1 MAHCHPTDLSSGT
14 HSLYDSAKHLTRPT
28 ISRFPIVHNR
38 VATRLDVLRFVFG
51 LQVARVFHGAVA
63 AHLPLAVYYFASHLL
78 SRDAAVLSAIL
89 TASSIPL
96 AVLGTHPLVNSFL
109 GPVVFA
115 CIGLIARLFATS
127 RSQTSREDTRL
138 LNIPDGNC
146 TNQRCMPTTE
156 STWTGAAT
164 TDVMQKTHSQSIDG
178 MVYSYK
184 NQTDGTA
191 AKRDNTDSSH
201 FIQQLEACVASNIA
215 NPMDDTKSVLP
226 LLNKNGKIVTSKL
239 SGDRQIVSSCGDMKL
254 FICGVLLGLACYIRI
269 DLILFVALTIALVLF
284 CWRTNKL
291 VQCTD
296 TMQMAGNTLRSLIG
310 GFAVSLVLGGF
321 DDYVTYGTWFMSP
334 YRWFA
339 FNIRNET
346 ANILFG
352 CKTFFFYFQVII
364 VDDPLAIFLFL
375 SVVMCMVLMAAGRIH
390 CATRDRN
397 TGVSLNSVCV
407 VLFILYSIKGH
418 KELRF
423 VHNALALYALCCA
436 NTIVLFYRSCCH
448 SVPRG
453 KPYFKAGVY
462 AIVFV
467 VGLNCIARFPRPSNG
482 TSRHWSY
489 LNVPDS
495 NHVNDCL
502 DFVGRQEGATGIFLD
517 RSIHVTAGYS
527 VLHKNIPVFT
537 LIHYEFVEFDK
548 GARKI
553 LYPNRLIFDGQAHS
567 VNVSVIGRISEFI
580 SVKNSPLL
588 LKRLINNPEY
598 NYLIVKSDRR
608 LVSFGYRQVYTS
620 GTMRVVKRT
629 DDKDENEALQKL
641 AASIPIG
648 SNGSTLEYEGSWLYS
663 FGLDRKAVERL
674 EAALVLNPFLVR
686 AYQLLALAN
695 IRLGRHEDAHSATQ
709 RCSRVHGAKTCRSP
723 QHKVVLHSDYDIKV
737 DV

>member
-1 MAHCHPTDLSSGT
+1 M
-14 HSLYDSAKHLTRPT
+14 
-28 ISRFPIVHNR
+28 
-38 VATRLDVLRFVFG
+38 
-51 LQVARVFHGAVA
+51 A

-89 TASSIPL
+89 TAFSIPL

-127 RSQTSREDTRL
+127 RSQTSRGDIRL
-138 LNIPDGNC
+138 LNNPDGNS
-146 TNQRCMPTTE
+146 TNQRYMPTTD

-164 TDVMQKTHSQSIDG
+164 TEVMQKPHSQSIDG
-178 MVYSYK
+178 VTCSYK
-184 NQTDGTA
+184 SQTEAPA
-191 AKRDNTDSSH
+191 ANWDNTESVH
-201 FIQQLEACVASNIA
+201 FVQQLEACVATNIA
-215 NPMDDTKSVLP
+215 NPMDETKSVLH
-226 LLNKNGKIVTSKL
+226 LLNKNGKIVTSKP
-239 SGDRQIVSSCGDMKL
+239 SGDRQIVSSCGDVKL
-254 FICGVLLGLACYIRI
+254 FICGILLGLACYIRI

-284 CWRTNKL
+284 CWTNNKL
-291 VQCTD
+291 VQCKPIY
-296 TMQMAGNTLRSLIG
+296 TMQVAVNTLRSLIG

-339 FNIRNET
+339 FNIRNDT

-364 VDDPLAIFLFL
+364 LDDPLAIFMFL
-375 SVVMCMVLMAAGRIH
+375 SVVMCMALLATGRIR

-397 TGVSLNSVCV
+397 TGLSLNSVCV
-407 VLFILYSIKGH
+407 LLFILYSIKGH

-423 VHNALALYALCCA
+423 MHNALTLYVLCCA
-436 NTIVLFYRSCCH
+436 NTVVLFYTSCCL

-453 KPYFKAGVY
+453 KTYFKAGVY

-495 NHVNDCL
+495 NHINDCL
-502 DFVGRQEGATGIFLD
+502 DFVGRQEGATGVFLD
-517 RSIHVTAGYS
+517 RSIHVTAGYT

-553 LYPNRLIFDGQAHS
+553 VYPNRLIFDGQAHS

-580 SVKNSPLL
+580 SIKNSPLL
-588 LKRLINNPEY
+588 LKKLITHPEY

-620 GTMRVVKRT
+620 GTMRVMKRT

-663 FGLDRKAVERL
+663 FGLLRKAVERL
-674 EAALVLNPFLVR
+674 EAALVLNPFLIR
-686 AYQLLALAN
+686 AYQLLVLAN
-695 IRLGRHEDAHSATQ
+695 VGLGQHDDAHSATQ
-709 RCSRVHGAKTCRSP
+709 RCSRIHGAKTCRSH
-723 QHKVVLHSDYDIKV
+723 QHKVVLHSDYDINV